1 MSKQFVYMF
10 SEGDASMRNTL
21 GGKGANL
28 AEMVKL
34 ELPVPQGF
42 IVSTDACNDY
52 YANDEQIS
60 QEIVDQVN
68 RNMHSLEEITGKNFN
83 SMDNPL
89 LVSVR
94 SGARA
99 SMPGMM
105 DTVLNLGLNDE
116 VVKAMGKANER
127 LAYDSYRR
135 LIQMFADV
143 VQNIDKKHFDVD
155 MDTIVDKYGV
165 ETDHDLSVDALK
177 EVVERYKATYKREV
191 EEEFPQDPQIQ
202 LIQAIVAVFR
212 SWNNPRAKYYRR
224 MNKIPDDWGTAVTI
238 QEMVF
243 GNMGEGCATGVAFSR
258 NPATGTKELYGEFLF
273 DAQGEDVVAGTHTP
287 LQISVLKEKMPEQY
301 NEFLETAAFLEKH
314 YHDMQDMEFTIENYK
329 LYILQTR
336 SGKRTAQ
343 AAVKIAN
350 DMHTEGVITKQE
362 AIDSL
367 DLSIIDGLL
376 HPQFKLEALA
386 DVEAIASGLPAS
398 PGAAS
403 GLIAFDA
410 NKAVEYADQGRSTI
424 LVRMET
430 SPEDIEGMHVSSGI
444 LTARGGMTSHAA
456 VVARGMGKAC
466 IVGSSD
472 LRVYD
477 DYVMIKDKK
486 YHEGDQISIDGG
498 TGFVYEGRIE
508 TQSVTIAEDFDNILT
523 WSDEIADLK
532 VYTNADSAQEI
543 QTALDFGAKGVGLV
557 RTEHMFFE
565 ADRIRAVREMILSTN
580 EMQRE
585 VALRKI
591 LPIQRDDFEKIFRTV
606 KELPV
611 TIRYLD
617 PPLHEFMPTTTQD
630 IEELADVMNMSV
642 HEIRDTIRSLHEF
655 NPMMGHRGCR
665 LAITY
670 PEIALMQTQAIIEAA
685 INVTKELGNV
695 VLKPEI
701 MIPLVGDVEEF
712 NFLAV
717 KVKELANKLIEE
729 SGIDVH
735 YTVGTM
741 IELPRACILA
751 DEIAKEADFFSFG
764 TNDLT
769 QMTYGFS
776 RDDAG
781 GFLKSYYELGIYDTD
796 PFSSL
801 DTKGVGELIRIAI
814 DKARKVKPDL
824 KIGICGE
831 HGGDPASIAFFKEV
845 GMNYVSCS
853 PFRVPIARISLA
865 RNK

>member
-1 MSKQFVYMF
+1 MNKKFVYLF
-10 SEGDASMRNTL
+10 SEGDATMRNTL

-28 AEMVKL
+28 AEMTKL
-34 ELPVPQGF
+34 GLPVPQGF

-52 YANDEQIS
+52 YANNETMSKNIIK
-60 QEIVDQVN
+60 EIEEKMAD
-68 RNMHSLEEITGKNFN
+68 LEEITGKNFN
-83 SMDNPL
+83 SNDKPL

-116 VVKAMGKANER
+116 VAVAMSKSNER

-143 VQNIDKKHFDVD
+143 VHRVDKSHFDTV
-155 MDTIVDKYGV
+155 MDTLVDKYEV
-165 ETDHDLSVDALK
+165 ESDHDLPVDGLK
-177 EVVERYKATYKREV
+177 EVVERYKEVYKREV
-191 EEEFPQDPQIQ
+191 KEEFPQDPQNQ
-202 LIQAIVAVFR
+202 LLSAIESVFK
-212 SWNNPRAKYYRR
+212 SWNNDRAKYYRR
-224 MNKIPDDWGTAVTI
+224 MHKIPDNWGTAVTI

-258 NPATGTKELYGEFLF
+258 NPATGAKELYGEFLY

-287 LQISVLKEKMPEQY
+287 LLISELKKGMPEQY
-301 NEFLETAAFLEKH
+301 DEFLKIANLLEKH

-350 DMHTEGVITKQE
+350 DFVKEGVLSKKE
-362 AIDSL
+362 AIESL
-367 DLSIIDGLL
+367 DLKIIDGLL
-376 HPQFKLEALA
+376 HPQFKLEALSK
-386 DVEAIASGLPAS
+386 VEPIASGLPAS

-403 GLIAFDA
+403 GLIVLDA
-410 NKAVEYADQGRSTI
+410 KRAVEYADKGRPTI

-430 SPEDIEGMHVSSGI
+430 SPEDIEGMNLSVGI

-456 VVARGMGKAC
+456 VVARGMGKSC

-472 LRVYD
+472 IRVND
-477 DYVMIKDKK
+477 DHVMIKGKR
-486 YHEGDQISIDGG
+486 YNEGDQISIDGT
-498 TGFVYEGRIE
+498 TGFVYDGQIE
-508 TQSVTIAEDFDNILT
+508 TQSVTIAEDFENILT

-532 VYTNADSAQEI
+532 VYTNADSASEI

-585 VALRKI
+585 VALSKI
-591 LPIQRDDFEKIFRTV
+591 LPIQREDFKKIFKTV

-630 IEELADVMNMSV
+630 IEELAEVMSMSV

-670 PEIALMQTQAIIEAA
+670 PEIALMQTRAIIEAA
-685 INVTKELGNV
+685 IEVTQETGI
-695 VLKPEI
+695 VLSPEI
-701 MIPLVGDVEEF
+701 MIPLVGDVAEF
-712 NFLAV
+712 TFLADKV
-717 KVKELANKLIEE
+717 KVLANELIEK
-729 SGIDVH
+729 SNVDVK
-735 YTVGTM
+735 YKVGTM
-741 IELPRACILA
+741 IELPRACIVA

-781 GFLKSYYELGIYDTD
+781 GFLKSYYDLGIYAED
-796 PFSSL
+796 PFSTL
-801 DTKGVGELIRIAI
+801 DKKGVGALIEIAI
-814 DKARKVKPDL
+814 NKARKVNPNI

-831 HGGDPASIAFFKEV
+831 HGGDPSSIDFFKKV

-853 PFRVPIARISLA
+853 PFRVPVARISLA
-865 RNK
+865 RD

>member
-1 MSKQFVYMF
+1 MEEKYVYLF
-10 SEGDASMRNTL
+10 SEGSAKMRNKL

-28 AEMVKL
+28 AEMTKL
-34 ELPVPQGF
+34 NLPIPQGF
-42 IVSTDACNDY
+42 VVSTDACNDY
-52 YANDEQIS
+52 YKNNQSISDEIMK
-60 QEIVDQVN
+60 QVYAS
-68 RNMHSLEEITGKNFN
+68 MKKLEKVTGKNFN
-83 SMDNPL
+83 SNYNPL

-94 SGARA
+94 SGART

-116 VVKAMGKANER
+116 VAKAMAEDNER

-143 VQNIDKKHFDVD
+143 VSGVDKKHFDNVLD
-155 MDTIVDKYGV
+155 VIVDKYGAKS
-165 ETDHDLSVDALK
+165 DHDLSIKALK
-177 EVVERYKATYKREV
+177 EVVERFKEVYKKEV
-191 EEEFPQDPQIQ
+191 KKEFPQDPKEQ
-202 LIQAIVAVFR
+202 LLQAIEAVFR
-212 SWNNPRAKYYRR
+212 SWNNERAKYYRK
-224 MNKIPDDWGTAVTI
+224 MNNIPDEWGTAVTI

-258 NPATGTKELYGEFLF
+258 NPATGQKELYGEFLY

-287 LQISVLKEKMPEQY
+287 LSIDKLNEKMPEQY
-301 NEFLETAAFLEKH
+301 LQFNQIASLLEKH

-336 SGKRTAQ
+336 NGKRTAQ

-350 DMHTEGVITKQE
+350 DMFKEGVISKQE

-367 DLSIIDGLL
+367 DLQIIDNLL
-376 HPQFKLEALA
+376 HPQFELESLNKTT
-386 DVEAIASGLPAS
+386 AIAKGLPAS

-403 GLIAFDA
+403 GVIAMNA
-410 NKAVEYADQGRSTI
+410 KQAVEYADKGQKTI

-444 LTARGGMTSHAA
+444 VTARGGMTSHAA

-472 LRVYD
+472 IKVKD
-477 DYVMIKDKK
+477 DYVVINDKK
-486 YHEGDQISIDGG
+486 YYAGDQISIDGG
-498 TGFVYEGRIE
+498 SGFVYAGKLK
-508 TQSVTIAEDFDNILT
+508 TQKVKIAEDFNNLLK

-532 VYTNADSAQEI
+532 VYTNADSAKEI

-565 ADRIRAVREMILSTN
+565 ADRIRAVREMILSSN

-585 VALRKI
+585 VALSKI
-591 LPIQRDDFEKIFRTV
+591 LPIQREDFENIFRTV
-606 KELPV
+606 KNLPT

-630 IEELADVMNMSV
+630 IEELAEVMDRSV

-670 PEIALMQTQAIIEAA
+670 PEIALMQTRAIIEAA
-685 INVTKELGNV
+685 INVSEELEDV
-695 VLKPEI
+695 VIKPEI
-701 MIPLVGDVEEF
+701 MIPLVGDVAEF
-712 NFLAV
+712 NFLAK
-717 KVKELANKLIEE
+717 KVKTLANKLIKEANAE
-729 SGIDVH
+729 VE

-741 IELPRACILA
+741 IELPRACIVA

-781 GFLKSYYELGIYDTD
+781 GFLKSYYNLNIYNKD
-796 PFSSL
+796 PFSTL
-801 DTKGVGELIRIAI
+801 DKKGVGSLIKIAI

-831 HGGDPASIAFFKEV
+831 HGGDPDSIAFFKQV
-845 GMNYVSCS
+845 NMNYVSCS
-853 PFRVPIARISLA
+853 PYRVPVARIALA
-865 RNK
+865 KKE

>member
-1 MSKQFVYMF
+1 MNKKFVYLF
-10 SEGDASMRNTL
+10 SEGDATMRNTL

-28 AEMVKL
+28 AEMTKL
-34 ELPVPQGF
+34 GLPVPQGF

-52 YANDEQIS
+52 YANNETMSKNIIK
-60 QEIVDQVN
+60 EIEEKMAD
-68 RNMHSLEEITGKNFN
+68 LEEITGKNFN
-83 SMDNPL
+83 SNDKPL

-116 VVKAMGKANER
+116 VAVAMSKSNER

-143 VQNIDKKHFDVD
+143 VHRVDKSHFDTV
-155 MDTIVDKYGV
+155 MDTLVDKYEV
-165 ETDHDLSVDALK
+165 ESDHDLPVDGLK
-177 EVVERYKATYKREV
+177 EVVERYKEVYKREV
-191 EEEFPQDPQIQ
+191 KEEFPQDPQNQ
-202 LIQAIVAVFR
+202 LLSAIESVFK
-212 SWNNPRAKYYRR
+212 SWNNDRAKYYRR
-224 MNKIPDDWGTAVTI
+224 MHKIPDNWGTAVTI

-258 NPATGTKELYGEFLF
+258 NPATGAKELYGEFLY

-287 LQISVLKEKMPEQY
+287 LLISELKKGMPEQY
-301 NEFLETAAFLEKH
+301 DEFLKIANLLEKH

-350 DMHTEGVITKQE
+350 DFVKEGVLSKKE
-362 AIDSL
+362 AIESL
-367 DLSIIDGLL
+367 DLKIIDGLL
-376 HPQFKLEALA
+376 HPQFKLEALSK
-386 DVEAIASGLPAS
+386 VEPIASGLPAS

-403 GLIAFDA
+403 GLIVLDA
-410 NKAVEYADQGRSTI
+410 KRAVEYADKGRPTI

-430 SPEDIEGMHVSSGI
+430 SPEDIEGMNLSVGI

-456 VVARGMGKAC
+456 VVARGMGKSC

-472 LRVYD
+472 IRVND
-477 DYVMIKDKK
+477 DHVMIKGKR
-486 YHEGDQISIDGG
+486 YNEGDQISIDGT
-498 TGFVYEGRIE
+498 TGFVYDGQIE
-508 TQSVTIAEDFDNILT
+508 TQSVTIAEDFENILT

-532 VYTNADSAQEI
+532 VYTNADSASEI

-585 VALRKI
+585 VALSKI
-591 LPIQRDDFEKIFRTV
+591 LPIQREDFKKIFKTV

-630 IEELADVMNMSV
+630 IEELAEVMSMSV

-670 PEIALMQTQAIIEAA
+670 PEIALMQTRAIIEAA
-685 INVTKELGNV
+685 IEVTQETGI
-695 VLKPEI
+695 VLSPEI
-701 MIPLVGDVEEF
+701 MIPLVGDVAEF
-712 NFLAV
+712 TFLADKV
-717 KVKELANKLIEE
+717 KVLANELIEK
-729 SGIDVH
+729 SNVDVK
-735 YTVGTM
+735 YKVGTM
-741 IELPRACILA
+741 IEL
-751 DEIAKEADFFSFG
+751 
-764 TNDLT
+764 
-769 QMTYGFS
+769 
-776 RDDAG
+776 
-781 GFLKSYYELGIYDTD
+781 
-796 PFSSL
+796 
-801 DTKGVGELIRIAI
+801 
-814 DKARKVKPDL
+814 
-824 KIGICGE
+824 
-831 HGGDPASIAFFKEV
+831 
-845 GMNYVSCS
+845 
-853 PFRVPIARISLA
+853 
-865 RNK
+865 